1 MLKKK
6 ITPQEVA
13 IVKKD
18 FETSRNV
25 VIVCHTSPDGDAI
38 GSSLGLYEYMKRK
51 GKQVTVIVP
60 NYFPDFLHWMKDA
73 DKIVRFDWQKTASY
87 TALKMAD
94 LICCLDFNDM
104 RRIDDLGVAVMR
116 MRCKRLLIDHHLD
129 PNRQQFGHIISHPE
143 MSSTSEL
150 LFRLLD
156 AMGEL
161 NSLTFAG
168 AEDIYAGMATD
179 TGFFSFNSNDPD
191 IFLIIS
197 ELLRRG
203 IDKDKINR
211 NIQNNY
217 SPDRLRLIGYV
228 LYEKLQ
234 VFPELHASLFAI
246 KKEELTQ
253 FHYLK
258 GDMEGIVNM
267 PLQIKGHK
275 LSICLRED
283 TERPLIRVS
292 TRSVDDFPCNEF
304 CTEFFNGGGHKN
316 AAGGTLECT
325 MEEAIDIAMK
335 GLETWHDRLADVPS
349 KEEDKKD
356 AKEAT
361 TMESVTGIEDDK
373 KEDKSEETKE
383 K

>member
-1 MLKKK
+1 MLKRV
-6 ITPQEVA
+6 ITPAELA
-13 IVKKD
+13 TAKKD
-18 FETSRNV
+18 FEECRNV

-38 GSSLGLYEYMKRK
+38 GSSLALYEYLKRK

-94 LICCLDFNDM
+94 LICCLDFNDL
-104 RRIDDLGVAVMR
+104 RRIDDLGVAVSR
-116 MRCKRLLIDHHLD
+116 IRCKRLLIDHHLD
-129 PNRQQFGHIISHPE
+129 PDRKSFAHIISHPE
-143 MSSTSEL
+143 LSSTCEL
-150 LFRLLD
+150 LFRLFD
-156 AMGEL
+156 ALGETDK
-161 NSLTFAG
+161 LTLAA
-168 AEDIYAGMATD
+168 AEDLYAGMATD

-191 IFLIIS
+191 IFVIIS
-197 ELLRRG
+197 ELLRKG
-203 IDKDKINR
+203 IDKDRINR
-211 NIQNNY
+211 QIQNNF

-228 LYEKLQ
+228 LYEKLK
-234 VFPELHASLFAI
+234 VFTDLHASLFAI

-275 LSICLRED
+275 LSIALRED

-304 CTEFFNGGGHKN
+304 CAEFFNGGGHKN
-316 AAGGTLECT
+316 AAGGTLECS

-335 GLETWHDRLADVPS
+335 GLEAWRERLADAPVEEAK
-349 KEEDKKD
+349 KEE
-356 AKEAT
+356 
-361 TMESVTGIEDDK
+361 I
-373 KEDKSEETKE
+373 
-383 K
+383 

>member
-1 MLKKK
+1 MLKRK
-6 ITPQEVA
+6 ITPQELAVA
-13 IVKKD
+13 KKD
-18 FETSRNV
+18 FEECRNV

-38 GSSLGLYEYMKRK
+38 GSSLALYEYLKRK
-51 GKQVTVIVP
+51 GKNATVIVP

-73 DKIVRFDWQKTASY
+73 DKIVRFDHQKTASY

-104 RRIDDLGVAVMR
+104 RRIDDLGVAVQR

-143 MSSTSEL
+143 LSSTSEL
-150 LFRLLD
+150 IFRLLD
-156 AMGEL
+156 AMDDL
-161 NSLTFAG
+161 KNLTFAA

-191 IFLIIS
+191 IFVIIS
-197 ELLRRG
+197 ELLRKG
-203 IDKDKINR
+203 IDKDRINR

-217 SPDRLRLIGYV
+217 SADRLKLVGYV

-246 KKEELTQ
+246 RKEELTQ

-267 PLQIKGHK
+267 PLQMKGHK

-292 TRSVDDFPCNEF
+292 TRSVDDFPCNEL
-304 CTEFFNGGGHKN
+304 CAEFFGGGGHKN

-325 MEEAIDIAMK
+325 MDEAIDITMK
-335 GLETWHDRLADVPS
+335 ALEAWKGRLQDSPQTDTSEGDGSAPDTTQ
-349 KEEDKKD
+349 
-356 AKEAT
+356 AKEN
-361 TMESVTGIEDDK
+361 D
-373 KEDKSEETKE
+373 
-383 K
+383 